1 MTAWREVFARAE
13 ALGVRMKADIT
24 FRVVDEEVHV
34 ARMTE
39 IGTKEVGDR
48 F

>member
-1 MTAWREVFARAE
+1 
-13 ALGVRMKADIT
+13 MKADIT
-24 FRVVDEEVHV
+24 FREVDGVICV

-39 IGTKEVGDR
+39 IGTKEVGNT